1 MQIAT
6 REVYD
11 VRVVDMSGKLD
22 TGTSGEAS
30 DQLVKIVQGDIKQ
43 IVLNLDKLDYVSSAG
58 LRIILRTSKL
68 LQGGRGELK
77 LCHANGVV
85 KEVLETSGFNSLL
98 KVYDTEKDAVTAFS
112 SP

>member
-11 VRVVDMSGKLD
+11 VRVVDMSGKQD

-30 DQLVKIVQGDIKQ
+30 DQLVKIVQSDIRQ

-68 LQGGRGELK
+68 LQGGRGELT
-77 LCHANGVV
+77 LCHANDVV
-85 KEVLETSGFNSLL
+85 KEVLETSGL
-98 KVYDTEKDAVTAFS
+98 
-112 SP
+112 